1 MAEFVEHGLHD
12 QEWPL
17 LAKAANERFAL
28 GLSPYNDPITV
39 IVAVLVSLG
48 VAAKT
53 TETLDVLL
61 VKLVNRVS

>member
-17 LAKAANERFAL
+17 LAKAANDRFAL

-39 IVAVLVSLG
+39 IVAVLTSLG
-48 VAAKT
+48 VAAKI
-53 TETLDVLL
+53 TENLDSLL
-61 VKLVNRVS
+61 IKLLNRVS